1 MARWGEGGTGRAP
14 GGGAPERSGD
24 GDGGSVAGTRG
35 RGRRWA
41 ALTLGFVA
49 RATLVVILLWAL
61 ANVVWQGRDLLFI
74 AFFSVLVASFLSI
87 FVDWLEEQGVSRLV
101 GALIVLVA
109 LAVLGAGGGVLLWPA
124 LREQAVQ
131 LQEQLPPALA
141 EITAWFERQY
151 VALTGQFGAPVE
163 PIEERVRERV
173 MAEAANLLTGALP
186 LLNTVIGAVGGALI
200 VFFAGLYLAIEPRDY
215 LRGLISL
222 VPRRGRPRAQRA
234 LEEVGF
240 TLRRWMLG
248 TVIGML
254 VIGLLT
260 TLGLWALGIPAAL
273 ALGVFAG
280 LLEFIPYIG
289 PILSAVPALILA
301 LVISPTTALWVLL
314 LYIAI
319 QQLESNLIMPLLMK
333 GMVKLPPALTV
344 LVQVLMALLF
354 GFLGLLLAVP
364 VLAAGKV
371 LVRTLYIE
379 PVANAV

>member
-1 MARWGEGGTGRAP
+1 GPCAPAGTHRDGAAMATAERLREP
-14 GGGAPERSGD
+14 GGG
-24 GDGGSVAGTRG
+24 GG
-35 RGRRWA
+35 WA
-41 ALTLGFVA
+41 ATLGVNA
-49 RATLVVILLWAL
+49 RATVVGVLLLVV
-61 ANVVWQGRDLLFI
+61 ANVVWLGRDLLFI
-74 AFFSVLVASFLSI
+74 AFFAVLVASFLSI
-87 FVDWLEEQGVSRLV
+87 FVDWLEAQGVPRWA
-101 GALIVLVA
+101 GALVVLAA
-109 LAVLGAGGGVLLWPA
+109 LAVLGAAGCVLLWPT
-124 LREQAVQ
+124 LRAQAIQ

-141 EITAWFERQY
+141 EIGARLEQQY
-151 VALTGQFGAPVE
+151 AALTGQFGAPAE
-163 PIEERVRERV
+163 SLEERVRERV
-173 MAEAANLLTGALP
+173 MAELANLLTGALP

-200 VFFAGLYLAIEPRDY
+200 VFFAGLYLAIEPRAY
-215 LRGLISL
+215 FRGLIAL

-234 LEEVGF
+234 LAEVGS

-260 TLGLWALGIPAAL
+260 TLGLWVLGIPAAL

-301 LVISPTTALWVLL
+301 LVISPTTAVWVLL

-333 GMVKLPPALTV
+333 GMVELPPALTV

-371 LVRTLYIE
+371 LVQTLYIE
-379 PVANAV
+379 PVADAA

>member
-1 MARWGEGGTGRAP
+1 MATADRLRGP
-14 GGGAPERSGD
+14 GGG
-24 GDGGSVAGTRG
+24 GDGGR
-35 RGRRWA
+35 

-87 FVDWLEEQGVSRLV
+87 FVDWLEAQGVSRLV
-101 GALIVLVA
+101 GALVVLVA

-151 VALTGQFGAPVE
+151 MALTGQFGAPVE

-379 PVANAV
+379 PVANAA

>member
-1 MARWGEGGTGRAP
+1 MATADRLGEP
-14 GGGAPERSGD
+14 GGEA
-24 GDGGSVAGTRG
+24 G
-35 RGRRWA
+35 RGG
-41 ALTLGFVA
+41 TLGFVA
-49 RATLVVILLWAL
+49 RATLVVILLWAV
-61 ANVVWQGRDLLFI
+61 ANVVWLGRDLLFI
-74 AFFSVLVASFLSI
+74 AFFAVLVASFLSI
-87 FVDWLEEQGVSRLV
+87 FVDWLEAQGVPRWA
-101 GALIVLVA
+101 GALVVLAA
-109 LAVLGAGGGVLLWPA
+109 LAVLGAAGCVLLWPT
-124 LREQAVQ
+124 LRAQAIQ

-141 EITAWFERQY
+141 EIGARLEQQSAARP
-151 VALTGQFGAPVE
+151 GQFGAPAE
-163 PIEERVRERV
+163 SLEERVRERV
-173 MAEAANLLTGALP
+173 MAELANLLTGALP

-200 VFFAGLYLAIEPRDY
+200 VFFAGLYLAIEPRAY
-215 LRGLISL
+215 FRGLIAL

-234 LEEVGF
+234 LEEVGS

-260 TLGLWALGIPAAL
+260 TLGLWVLGIPAAL

-301 LVISPTTALWVLL
+301 LVISPTTAVWVLL

-333 GMVKLPPALTV
+333 GMVELPPALTV

-371 LVRTLYIE
+371 LVQTLYIE
-379 PVANAV
+379 PVADAA